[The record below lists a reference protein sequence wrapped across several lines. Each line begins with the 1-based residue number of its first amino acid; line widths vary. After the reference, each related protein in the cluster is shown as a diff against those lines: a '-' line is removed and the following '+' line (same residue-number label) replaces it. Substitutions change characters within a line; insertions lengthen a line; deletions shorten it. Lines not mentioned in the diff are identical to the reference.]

1 MATKKYVIKVNHK
14 FCCCRPAKFNWKSF
28 YCQRNKRTCYG
39 GSLSSYLPQ
48 WPALT
53 LRYLRCPLPCLPS
66 PAFHCPSTTHT
77 ACSRHVKARVCTC
90 VCVCATCCRCQ
101 RRRWQFCG
109 AYKLRCNQQQQQ
121 QQGATTRTTSTAD
134 YNVQLPQV
142 ELYPKT
148 FWLFYCS
155 CNTLSTAV
163 SRLPQLPQLPLHVEP
178 PVVPQK
184 LGKMSKITFNLNF
197 QTRCN

>member
-77 ACSRHVKARVCTC
+77 ACSRHVRARVCT
-90 VCVCATCCRCQ
+90 CVCATCCRCQ

-109 AYKLRCNQQQQQ
+109 AYKLRCNQQQ

-163 SRLPQLPQLPLHVEP
+163 SRLPQLPLHVEP

-184 LGKMSKITFNLNF
+184 WGKMSKITFNLNF
-197 QTRCN
+197 QTQCN